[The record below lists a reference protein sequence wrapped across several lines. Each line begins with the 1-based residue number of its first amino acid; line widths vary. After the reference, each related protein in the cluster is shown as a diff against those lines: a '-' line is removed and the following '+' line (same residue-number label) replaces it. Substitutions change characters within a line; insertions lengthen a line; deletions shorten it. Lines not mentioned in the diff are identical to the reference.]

1 MNNIIFILRFSIKV
15 ILRDVPSDPERDE
28 RRKMKRKA
36 IYYSSLALI
45 IVYFGIFISGA
56 TANNNDLAGKM

>member
-1 MNNIIFILRFSIKV
+1 VKV
-15 ILRDVPSDPERDE
+15 ILRDVPCDPKRNE

-56 TANNNDLAGKM
+56 TQSNNDSNDITAKM

>member
-1 MNNIIFILRFSIKV
+1 VKV
-15 ILRDVPSDPERDE
+15 ILRDVPCDPEMNE

-45 IVYFGIFISGA
+45 TVYFGIFISGA
-56 TANNNDLAGKM
+56 TQSNNDANDITAKM